1 MQWNY
6 QQKAVSLAEAIKST
20 ISADAELIKG
30 SKGVFDVTV
39 NGEKIF
45 SKDDTGRF
53 PTNEEIVSQ
62 LLIAAVKQKLENETS
77 DL

>member
-1 MQWNY
+1 
-6 QQKAVSLAEAIKST
+6 
-20 ISADAELIKG
+20 
-30 SKGVFDVTV
+30 VTV

-53 PTNEEIVSQ
+53 PTNEEIVAQ